1 MNDAEHLSRFFNGL
15 DEFDG
20 LAWELRV
27 TFPMPPDPS
36 RLPEIAAYLEAHI
49 GNLARTTRACVLG
62 RTGPTTWVLGASTY
76 RLKRSFVGLET
87 LCGELFDGPV
97 GTIDITPRTALL
109 EPRPTS
115 AKSNAHHGGT
125 HEP

>member
-1 MNDAEHLSRFFNGL
+1 MNDAEHLSQFFDGL

-20 LAWELRV
+20 LAWELHV
-27 TFPMPPDPS
+27 TLPEPSDPS
-36 RLPEIAAYLEAHI
+36 QLPEIAAYLEAHL

-76 RLKRSFVGLET
+76 RLKRSFVALET

-97 GTIDITPRTALL
+97 GTIDITPRTTFTPM
-109 EPRPTS
+109 PR
-115 AKSNAHHGGT
+115 
-125 HEP
+125 HESQITV